1 MKAFSR
7 MTSDPEMKDI
17 KLKYHPYLM
26 PARPQPRTGGHC
38 LLIIELRPFSL
49 LSLDKKGFDSFE

>member
-1 MKAFSR
+1 

-38 LLIIELRPFSL
+38 LLIIELRPFNL